1 MVEKAVNWGSLLELD
16 HPETDS
22 YIFSKKL
29 HPKQI
34 SYTFLK
40 NFCYTYSMDQLLVD
54 MIAIFFTQLVF
65 LNSCILQDLFLYSFF
80 RRFLYHL

>member
-1 MVEKAVNWGSLLELD
+1 MVEKAVNWGNLLELD

-34 SYTFLK
+34 SYAFLK

-65 LNSCILQDLFLYSFF
+65 LNSCILQDL
-80 RRFLYHL
+80 LYHL